1 MSKYG
6 AEEKPEFE
14 WSAPTD
20 DGPDSEESREQMFSG
35 LYNYLRHCALNWKL
49 DHRPPLPP
57 GITHRDA
64 DNIRGM
70 LAVAAMCGQDW
81 LPRGHE
87 AIVTLFNEMN
97 ARQPKALIRSP
108 RTDAFELR
116 GRVAR
121 SRSFQSGAS
130 PARRARV
137 RLEPSFAAPPDS
149 TCTPARSASMSKGAC
164 SASLES
170 DRIPCGRRGCRE
182 RNGKS
187 SREPVSV
194 CIGGSTS
201 RRPCARPSPRPRLC
215 CD

>member
-1 MSKYG
+1 MARKR
-6 AEEKPEFE
+6 
-14 WSAPTD
+14 
-20 DGPDSEESREQMFSG
+20 SRNSSG
-35 LYNYLRHCALNWKL
+35 RRRPRTARIPKRPGSRCSVGSTTTFAIARANWKL
-49 DHRPPLPP
+49 DRRPPLPP

-64 DNIRGM
+64 DNIRSM

-87 AIVTLFNEMN
+87 AIVILFNEMN
-97 ARQPKALIRSP
+97 ARQPKALIVRHGLMLASRP
-108 RTDAFELR
+108 SGSKSVISIGSFA
-116 GRVAR
+116 GSAR
-121 SRSFQSGAS
+121 PNSIG
-130 PARRARV
+130 
-137 RLEPSFAAPPDS
+137 PSFAAPPDS
-149 TCTPARSASMSKGAC
+149 TCTLARSASMSKGAC